1 MLSAVRTASVVAAT
15 GCQVMVEA
23 HIGLGLPGFTIL
35 GRPDDVCREA
45 RDRVRA
51 AIVTSGFYWP
61 SRRIT
66 LNLAPSTHKK
76 VGSALDVAIAIAL
89 LISDEQLPAECA
101 DGLAFIGELGLDG
114 RVRAVSGVAPMV
126 MALRSGMPTGDDEE
140 YELPSMKPLRGVI
153 VPAGNVAEARI
164 ARPPAVRVAQSL
176 RQVAE
181 CLVGNMAWPDINES
195 KGADVGVEKIPD
207 LSDVRGQTAARLG
220 LELSAS
226 GGHHLLLVG
235 PPGSGKTMLAQ
246 RLPGILPI
254 LDDETALEATMIRSA
269 AGEPLPA
276 NGLVTRPPI
285 RMPHH
290 SASAVSI
297 VGGGSTSMRPG
308 EVSLAHGGVLFL
320 DELGEFAPSTLDG
333 LRQPLEEGVVRVA
346 RANTRVS
353 LPARFTLI
361 GATNPCPCGGGA
373 PGSCECD
380 EAALAKYRRRF
391 NGPFLDRF
399 DVRVLVHRPGVD
411 ELLGGELG
419 ENTESVAARVLR
431 TRSIAI
437 ERQGMLNARL
447 SGELLERFAP
457 VSEAGMNLLRY
468 ELEIGRLTGR
478 GLHRVRRVARTLAD
492 RDLHEGALSDR
503 HIAAAHRPSPPLPP
517 SCIIHYPVCTC
528 TQHTLVHHAS
538 YINISYKF

>member
-15 GCQVMVEA
+15 GCQVIVEA

-76 VGSALDVAIAIAL
+76 VGSALDLAIAIAL

-101 DGLAFIGELGLDG
+101 EGCAFIGELGLDG

-126 MALRSGMPTGDDEE
+126 MALRDDSSTYENDDEDL
-140 YELPSMKPLRGVI
+140 LPSMKPLRGLI
-153 VPAGNVAEARI
+153 VPVGNVAEARI
-164 ARPPAVRVAQSL
+164 ARPPSLRVAQTL

-181 CLVGNMAWPDINES
+181 CLVGNMAWPDVSELKVSETI
-195 KGADVGVEKIPD
+195 AEKTPD
-207 LSDVRGQTAARLG
+207 LSDVRGQAAARLG

-246 RLPGILPI
+246 RLPGILPQ
-254 LDDETALEATMIRSA
+254 LDDQTALEATMIRSA
-269 AGEPLPA
+269 AGEQLPP

-297 VGGGSTSMRPG
+297 VGGGSASMRPG

-399 DVRVLVHRPGVD
+399 DVRVLVHRPGVE
-411 ELLGGELG
+411 ELLGSELG
-419 ENTESVAARVLR
+419 ENTDSVAERVLR

-447 SGELLERFAP
+447 SGELLESHAP
-457 VSEAGMNLLRY
+457 VSDSGMDLLRY

-492 RDLHEGALSDR
+492 RDAHEGPLTDR
-503 HIAAAHRPSPPLPP
+503 HIAAALALRARIAPRRGDDLRQA
-517 SCIIHYPVCTC
+517 I
-528 TQHTLVHHAS
+528 
-538 YINISYKF
+538 

>member
-15 GCQVMVEA
+15 GCQVIVEA

-76 VGSALDVAIAIAL
+76 VGSALDLAIAIAL

-101 DGLAFIGELGLDG
+101 EGWAFIGELGLDG

-126 MALRSGMPTGDDEE
+126 MALREESSTHDHDDDS
-140 YELPSMKPLRGVI
+140 LPSMKPLRGVI

-164 ARPPAVRVAQSL
+164 ARPPSIRVAQTL

-181 CLVGNMAWPDINES
+181 CLVGNLAWPDIS
-195 KGADVGVEKIPD
+195 DLKVGDNQTEKSPD
-207 LSDVRGQTAARLG
+207 LSDVRGQAAARLG

-246 RLPGILPI
+246 RLPGILPL
-254 LDDETALEATMIRSA
+254 LDDQTALEATMIRSA
-269 AGEPLPA
+269 AGEQLPP

-297 VGGGSTSMRPG
+297 VGGGSASMRPG

-399 DVRVLVHRPGVD
+399 DVRVLVHRPGVQ
-411 ELLGGELG
+411 ELLGSELG
-419 ENTESVAARVLR
+419 ENTESVATRVLR
-431 TRSIAI
+431 TRTIAL

-447 SGELLERFAP
+447 SGELLEQHAS
-457 VSEAGMNLLRY
+457 VSESGMDLLRY

-492 RDLHEGALSDR
+492 RDEHEGPLTDR
-503 HIAAAHRPSPPLPP
+503 HIAAALALRARIAPRRGDDLRQA
-517 SCIIHYPVCTC
+517 I
-528 TQHTLVHHAS
+528 
-538 YINISYKF
+538 

>member
-15 GCQVMVEA
+15 GCQVIVEA

-76 VGSALDVAIAIAL
+76 VGSALDLAIAIAL

-101 DGLAFIGELGLDG
+101 EGWAFIGELGLDG

-126 MALRSGMPTGDDEE
+126 MALREESSTHDHDHDDDAM
-140 YELPSMKPLRGVI
+140 PSMKALRGVI

-164 ARPPAVRVAQSL
+164 ARPPSIRVAQTL

-181 CLVGNMAWPDINES
+181 CLVGNLAWPDIS
-195 KGADVGVEKIPD
+195 DLKVGDNQTEKSPD
-207 LSDVRGQTAARLG
+207 LSDVRGQAAARLG

-246 RLPGILPI
+246 RLPGILPL
-254 LDDETALEATMIRSA
+254 LDDQTALEATMIRSA
-269 AGEPLPA
+269 AGEQLPP

-297 VGGGSTSMRPG
+297 VGGGSASMRPG

-399 DVRVLVHRPGVD
+399 DVRVLVHRPGVE
-411 ELLGGELG
+411 ELLGSEVG

-431 TRSIAI
+431 TRTIAL

-447 SGELLERFAP
+447 SGELLEQHAS
-457 VSEAGMNLLRY
+457 VSESGMDLLRY

-492 RDLHEGALSDR
+492 RDEHEGPLTDR
-503 HIAAAHRPSPPLPP
+503 HIAAALALRARIAPRRGDDLRQA
-517 SCIIHYPVCTC
+517 I
-528 TQHTLVHHAS
+528 
-538 YINISYKF
+538 

>member
-1 MLSAVRTASVVAAT
+1 MLSAVRTASVAAAT
-15 GCQVMVEA
+15 GCQVIVEA

-76 VGSALDVAIAIAL
+76 VGSALDLAIAIAL

-101 DGLAFIGELGLDG
+101 EGLAFIGELGLDG

-126 MALRSGMPTGDDEE
+126 MALRAETTTADDEFS
-140 YELPSMKPLRGVI
+140 LPTMKPLRGVI

-164 ARPPAVRVAQSL
+164 ARPPTVRIAQTL

-195 KGADVGVEKIPD
+195 NNSELSSEKFPD

-254 LDDETALEATMIRSA
+254 LDDQTALEATMIRSA
-269 AGEPLPA
+269 AGEPLPS

-297 VGGGSTSMRPG
+297 VGGGSSSMRPG

-346 RANTRVS
+346 RANTRLS

-380 EAALAKYRRRF
+380 ESALAKYRRRF

-419 ENTESVAARVLR
+419 ENTESVAKRVLR
-431 TRSIAI
+431 TRTIAL

-447 SGELLERFAP
+447 SGDSLEKFAQ
-457 VSEAGMNLLRY
+457 VSDAGMSLLRY

-492 RDLHEGALSDR
+492 RDLHEGPLSDR
-503 HIAAAHRPSPPLPP
+503 HIAAALALRARIAPRRGDDLRQ
-517 SCIIHYPVCTC
+517 V
-528 TQHTLVHHAS
+528 V
-538 YINISYKF
+538 

>member
-15 GCQVMVEA
+15 GCQVIVET

-76 VGSALDVAIAIAL
+76 VGSALDLAIAIAL

-101 DGLAFIGELGLDG
+101 EGWAFIGELGLDG

-126 MALRSGMPTGDDEE
+126 MALRDESSAHENDNDYSMP
-140 YELPSMKPLRGVI
+140 SIKPLSGVI

-164 ARPPAVRVAQSL
+164 AHPPSVRVAQTL

-181 CLVGNMAWPDINES
+181 CLVGNMAWPDIS
-195 KGADVGVEKIPD
+195 DLKVVENITEKTPD
-207 LSDVRGQTAARLG
+207 LSDVRGQAAARLG

-246 RLPGILPI
+246 RMPGILPL
-254 LDDETALEATMIRSA
+254 LDDQTALEATMIRSA
-269 AGEPLPA
+269 AGEQLPP

-297 VGGGSTSMRPG
+297 VGGGSASMRPG

-399 DVRVLVHRPGVD
+399 DVRVLVHRPGVE
-411 ELLGGELG
+411 ELLGSELG

-431 TRSIAI
+431 TQSIAL

-447 SGELLERFAP
+447 SGQLLEQFAP
-457 VSEAGMNLLRY
+457 VSDSGMNLLRY

-492 RDLHEGALSDR
+492 REVYEGPLTDR
-503 HIAAAHRPSPPLPP
+503 HIAAALALRARIAPRRGDDLRQA
-517 SCIIHYPVCTC
+517 I
-528 TQHTLVHHAS
+528 
-538 YINISYKF
+538 

>member
-1 MLSAVRTASVVAAT
+1 MIPTVLSAEISACEHLEEMMLSAVRAASVVAAT
-15 GCQVMVEA
+15 GCQVTVEA

-76 VGSALDVAIAIAL
+76 VGSALDLAIAIAL
-89 LISDEQLPAECA
+89 LISDEQIPAECA
-101 DGLAFIGELGLDG
+101 EGWAFIGELGLDG

-126 MALRSGMPTGDDEE
+126 MALREDSHQRDDEDF
-140 YELPSMKPLRGVI
+140 SMPQLTPLRGVV
-153 VPAGNVAEARI
+153 VPNGNVSEALI
-164 ARPPAVRVAQSL
+164 ARPPALRVAQTL

-181 CLVGNMAWPDINES
+181 CLVGNMAWPEVNIHKALDEPS
-195 KGADVGVEKIPD
+195 EKIPD
-207 LSDVRGQTAARLG
+207 LSDVRGQAAARLG

-246 RLPGILPI
+246 RLPGILPL
-254 LDDETALEATMIRSA
+254 LDDQTALEATMIRSA
-269 AGEPLPA
+269 AGEPVPPG
-276 NGLVTRPPI
+276 GLITRPPI

-297 VGGGSTSMRPG
+297 VGGGSASMRPG

-391 NGPFLDRF
+391 SGPFLDRF

-411 ELLGGELG
+411 ELLGDEVG
-419 ENTESVAARVLR
+419 ENTESVAQRVVR
-431 TRSIAI
+431 TQSIAR

-447 SGELLERFAP
+447 SGELLDQFAP
-457 VSEAGMNLLRY
+457 VSESGMSLLRS

-492 RDLHEGALSDR
+492 RDMHEGAITDR
-503 HIAAAHRPSPPLPP
+503 YIAAALALRARIAPRRGDD
-517 SCIIHYPVCTC
+517 VR
-528 TQHTLVHHAS
+528 QVV
-538 YINISYKF
+538 

>member
-15 GCQVMVEA
+15 GCQVIVET

-76 VGSALDVAIAIAL
+76 VGSALDLAIAIAL

-101 DGLAFIGELGLDG
+101 EGLAFIGELGLDG
-114 RVRAVSGVAPMV
+114 RVRPVSGVAPMV
-126 MALRSGMPTGDDEE
+126 MALRDEGSTHENDDDYSMP
-140 YELPSMKPLRGVI
+140 SIKPLSGVI

-164 ARPPAVRVAQSL
+164 ARPPAVRVAQTL

-181 CLVGNMAWPDINES
+181 CLVGNMAWPDISDLKVDENII
-195 KGADVGVEKIPD
+195 EKTPD
-207 LSDVRGQTAARLG
+207 LSDVRGQAAARLG

-246 RLPGILPI
+246 RMPGILPL
-254 LDDETALEATMIRSA
+254 LDDQTALEATMIRSA
-269 AGEPLPA
+269 AGEQLPL

-297 VGGGSTSMRPG
+297 VGGGSASMRPG

-333 LRQPLEEGVVRVA
+333 LRQPLEEGVVRVT
-346 RANTRVS
+346 RANMRVS

-399 DVRVLVHRPGVD
+399 DVRVLVHRPGVE
-411 ELLGGELG
+411 ELLGSELG
-419 ENTESVAARVLR
+419 ENTESVATRVLR
-431 TRSIAI
+431 TQSIAL

-447 SGELLERFAP
+447 SGQLLEQFAP
-457 VSEAGMNLLRY
+457 VSDSGMNLLRY

-492 RDLHEGALSDR
+492 REVYEGPLTDR
-503 HIAAAHRPSPPLPP
+503 HIAAALALRARIAPRRGDDLRPA
-517 SCIIHYPVCTC
+517 I
-528 TQHTLVHHAS
+528 
-538 YINISYKF
+538 